1 MNFEAKNFDNLLG
14 AKGLSE
20 KLLNNHFGLY
30 AGYVAN
36 TNKLSEEI
44 EKYRKEGEM
53 ASPQYAEMK
62 RRFGWEFDGMRL
74 HELYFEGLS
83 LSPIEID
90 GGSELSKKMDENF
103 GSFGEW
109 QKDFRATLAMRGI
122 GWAVLYFDRMSG
134 KLINAWIGEHDGGH
148 LAAAFPILVIDAFE
162 HAYMLDYE
170 TKKADYIDA
179 VMKMIDWKR
188 IEERFVT
195 AKR

>member
-20 KLLNNHFGLY
+20 NLLNNHFGLY

-44 EKYRKEGEM
+44 EKHRKEGEM

-83 LSPIEID
+83 MSPVEID
-90 GGSELSKKMDENF
+90 GGSDLSKKMDENF
-103 GSFGEW
+103 GSFSEW

-162 HAYMLDYE
+162 HAYMLDYG
-170 TKKADYIDA
+170 TKKTGYIDA
-179 VMKMIDWKR
+179 VMKMINWKK
-188 IEERFVT
+188 IEERFVA
-195 AKR
+195 AKE